1 MKKKLWML
9 AAILTLCGAMTAQAA
24 EVEVSDRLE
33 NDVRSGEA
41 IYYTFNYPSVDA
53 EGKPVVLSSLLVAW
67 NPEEPNVTDSIESVH
82 IYSHFTITADDEC
95 PTSDLN
101 LKERILFMTLVKSS
115 YGTGSDESQNF
126 ISRSI
131 IIAPDYEGYGV
142 TKDLAHPY
150 LAQEVTA
157 RQMTDAVDYGL

>member
-1 MKKKLWML
+1 MMKKLWML

-33 NDVRSGEA
+33 NDVRLDEA

-115 YGTGSDESQNF
+115 YGTESDESQNF

-150 LAQEVTA
+150 LAHMVFS
-157 RQMTDAVDYGL
+157 DAYS

>member
-1 MKKKLWML
+1 M
-9 AAILTLCGAMTAQAA
+9 
-24 EVEVSDRLE
+24 
-33 NDVRSGEA
+33 
-41 IYYTFNYPSVDA
+41 
-53 EGKPVVLSSLLVAW
+53 
-67 NPEEPNVTDSIESVH
+67 TDSIESVH